1 MSDEARLIE
10 KLKRIEALFAGAAT
24 QGERAAAANAMQRIR
39 GRLKEIHK
47 TEPPTEFKFRLTDM
61 WSRRLLVALLRR
73 YGIRPYRYRRQKHTT
88 VMAKVSERFVEETLW
103 PEFRELDNTL
113 RTYLDEITDRV
124 IREGIY
130 SDTSEAEIMK
140 ESIEG

>member
-24 QGERAAAANAMQRIR
+24 EGERAAAANAMQRIR
-39 GRLKEIHK
+39 GRLKELHK
-47 TEPPTEFKFRLTDM
+47 ADPPIEFKFRLADM
-61 WSRRLLVALLRR
+61 WSRRLFVALLRR
-73 YGIRPYRYRRQKHTT
+73 YGIRPYRYPRQKHTT
-88 VMAKVSERFVEETLW
+88 VMAKVPETFVEETLW
-103 PEFRELDNTL
+103 PEFRELDDTL
-113 RTYLDEITDRV
+113 RTYLDEMTDRV